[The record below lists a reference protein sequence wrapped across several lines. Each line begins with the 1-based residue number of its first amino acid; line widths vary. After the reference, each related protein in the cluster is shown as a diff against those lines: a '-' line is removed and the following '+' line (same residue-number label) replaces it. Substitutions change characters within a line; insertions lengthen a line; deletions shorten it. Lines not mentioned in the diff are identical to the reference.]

1 MRYFLLIFV
10 SMVFLSG
17 CATTEHKLA
26 CDKDKESKECLSAQN
41 TKKTPGRMFSSGG
54 KSDK

>member
-26 CDKDKESKECLSAQN
+26 CDKDKESKECHSAQN